1 MNFKFDD
8 SLRIRIRGGVESN
21 LEIKVKLRVPAPLVF
36 GHRNLAGSVSE
47 RWCSTVT
54 GAGVLL
60 DERKVMENI
69 RMIRSSPR
77 CRGASQR
84 GHRRSDKGDRQR
96 PVIKMLSLPAS
107 TGSFPARLA

>member
-8 SLRIRIRGGVESN
+8 LLRIRIRGGVESN
-21 LEIKVKLRVPAPLVF
+21 QEIKVKLRVPAPLVF
-36 GHRNLAGSVSE
+36 GHRNLAGGVFE
-47 RWCSTVT
+47 RRCSTVT
-54 GAGVLL
+54 GVGVLL

-84 GHRRSDKGDRQR
+84 GRRRSDEGDCRR
-96 PVIKMLSLPAS
+96 PVIEMPSLPAS